1 MEEMSEITI
10 KDIWPYLKE
19 MGIVELR
26 IDNRT
31 IWSDFAL
38 DPLADKDYYSK
49 ACNDY
54 LKCVEEYLDDW
65 YANFRV
71 IAIDIKIVDFH
82 HCVANIEGYFE
93 NIEEEIEE

>member
-10 KDIWPYLKE
+10 KDIWPHLKE

-31 IWSDFAL
+31 VWSDFAL
-38 DPLADKDYYSK
+38 DALAEKDYYKK
-49 ACNDY
+49 AINDY
-54 LKCVEEYLDDW
+54 LDCAEEYLNDW

-71 IAIDIKIVDFH
+71 TAIDIKIVDFH
-82 HCVANIEGYFE
+82 HCIANIEGYFE
-93 NIEEEIEE
+93 DVEEIEE